1 VVERDSVS
9 DGGGRFSPDPP
20 PRRRMNLTRLPAA
33 VLFDMDGLLVETE
46 HLWYGAELEVMAHL
60 GGSWGPEQQED
71 LVGGPLERAVDLML
85 EHAEVQ
91 HDPTEVMTMLLTAME
106 RRLRTEPVHWRP
118 GAPELL
124 AALEDAG
131 VPVALVSA
139 SYRNIVDA
147 VHDAVLHEVG
157 HEMFAVTV
165 AGDDLERTKP
175 FPDPYLYAAEAI
187 GVDPRHCIVLE
198 DSHTGS
204 QAGMGAGALVVA
216 VPSLVPIEPAEGL
229 RVIETLVG
237 VTPEQLGVWSYAW
250 CPR

>member
-1 VVERDSVS
+1 MS
-9 DGGGRFSPDPP
+9 G
-20 PRRRMNLTRLPAA
+20 TRLPAA

-46 HLWYGAELEVMAHL
+46 HLWYSAELEVMATL
-60 GGSWGPEQQED
+60 GGSWGPQQQED
-71 LVGGPLERAVDLML
+71 LVGGPLERAVDLMI
-85 EHAEVQ
+85 EHSDGAYGP
-91 HDPTEVMTMLLTAME
+91 DEVMRMLLAAME
-106 RRLRTEPVHWRP
+106 RRVRTEPVHWRP

-124 AALEDAG
+124 ASLEDAG

-165 AGDDLERTKP
+165 AGDDLPRTKP
-175 FPDPYLYAAEAI
+175 FPDPYLHAAEVI

-198 DSHTGS
+198 DSHTGTE
-204 QAGMGAGALVVA
+204 AGLGSGALVVA
-216 VPSLVPIEPAEGL
+216 VPSLVAIEPAVGL
-229 RVIETLVG
+229 RVVSTLEG
-237 VTPEQLGVWSYAW
+237 VTPEQLGAWSHEW